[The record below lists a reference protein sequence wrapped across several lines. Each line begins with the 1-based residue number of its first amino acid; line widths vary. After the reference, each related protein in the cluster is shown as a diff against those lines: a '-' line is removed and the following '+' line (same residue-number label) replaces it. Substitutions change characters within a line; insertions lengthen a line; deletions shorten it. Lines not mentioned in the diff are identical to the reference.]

1 MAAEKVDVRQ
11 LSLCVKPQVMVERMR
26 PLQPPPPHC
35 AWLWAMWSNN
45 RALVKEERMPRSGG
59 PLDSDLLIR
68 QALSCLSMAAASGWD
83 VSSACSRWREQ
94 PAESNTL
101 RVLTDRE
108 QWPHHRSTQV
118 TTSSYMQHNSQR
130 MGIMQCC
137 KGDCPLTSVFL

>member
-11 LSLCVKPQVMVERMR
+11 LSLCVKPQVMVGRMR
-26 PLQPPPPHC
+26 PRQPPPPNC

-45 RALVKEERMPRSGG
+45 QALVKEERMPRSGG

-68 QALSCLSMAAASGWD
+68 QALSGLSIAAASGWD
-83 VSSACSRWREQ
+83 VSSACSGWREQ
-94 PAESNTL
+94 PAESNTPK
-101 RVLTDRE
+101 VLTDQE
-108 QWPHHRSTQV
+108 QRPHPRSTQV

-137 KGDCPLTSVFL
+137 KGDCPLTFVFI